1 MIEGLFGLLRGR
13 MGEEK
18 IRPDDPVTVAELHK
32 RLLPYHL
39 CRDELGYVSK
49 AEYDAAV
56 LGLLADE
63 RRVAVAEPALRDAV
77 KAEIRHL
84 EPGLAFLQRFAAS
97 EVRFKVDPA
106 AVSAPEPEPL
116 PQEDLGAPPGDEM
129 DRERMEVMERVERP
143 GSPEPEEAI
152 ACRMCHTALPDAEG
166 VRFCPACG
174 ADQAIP
180 TCEGCGA
187 ELAEGWRYCAF
198 CGMLQDHDPA

>member
-1 MIEGLFGLLRGR
+1 
-13 MGEEK
+13 MGEEE

-39 CRDELGYVSK
+39 CRDQLGYVSK

-63 RRVAVAEPALRDAV
+63 RRVAVAEPALREAV
-77 KAEIRHL
+77 KEEIRHL

-106 AVSAPEPEPL
+106 EAPAWRAEPPPPDEEISPSRAELSMSTAQAANGCRACAEPL
-116 PQEDLGAPPGDEM
+116 PGAD
-129 DRERMEVMERVERP
+129 
-143 GSPEPEEAI
+143 
-152 ACRMCHTALPDAEG
+152 G
-166 VRFCPACG
+166 VRFCPSCG
-174 ADQAIP
+174 ADQVVP
-180 TCEGCGA
+180 TCEACGA

>member
-1 MIEGLFGLLRGR
+1 
-13 MGEEK
+13 MGEEE

-97 EVRFKVDPA
+97 EVRFRVDASDVFAPDVA
-106 AVSAPEPEPL
+106 EAESEPPEP
-116 PQEDLGAPPGDEM
+116 AT
-129 DRERMEVMERVERP
+129 REQQ
-143 GSPEPEEAI
+143 EEAPKGDVPTLYSCQ
-152 ACRMCHTALPDAEG
+152 ACDAPLPDAEG

-174 ADQAIP
+174 TDQAIP
-180 TCEGCGA
+180 TCDGCGA
-187 ELAEGWRYCAF
+187 ELAEEWRYCAF
-198 CGMLQDHDPA
+198 CGMLQDDDPT